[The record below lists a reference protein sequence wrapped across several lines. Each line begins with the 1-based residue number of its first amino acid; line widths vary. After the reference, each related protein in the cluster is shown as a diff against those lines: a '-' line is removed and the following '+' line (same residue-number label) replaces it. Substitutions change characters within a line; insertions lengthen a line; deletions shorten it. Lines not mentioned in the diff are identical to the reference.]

1 MFALVCGIR
10 LPYLLG
16 HHLTIAGAVGFIALV
31 GVSAGF
37 DMIMLLHP
45 KQAWGHQV
53 DDGRV
58 PCGLIGSRMN
68 VGRTRMTLNNL
79 FSGPNYTQASGVVT
93 RWIHFQT

>member
-1 MFALVCGIR
+1 MFALVGCIR
-10 LPYLLG
+10 LLYLLG
-16 HHLTIAGAVGFIALV
+16 HHLSIAGAVGFIALV

-37 DMIMLLHP
+37 GMIMLLHL
-45 KQAWGHQV
+45 KQAWDHQV
-53 DDGRV
+53 DEGRV

-79 FSGPNYTQASGVVT
+79 LSGPNYTQASGVVA